1 MAILTS
7 ALACRQIAA
16 AAATFD
22 DSSAPGWSMR
32 SVRLALA
39 IKSSLTP
46 GPSCPGAGAVRGTQD
61 KVDTLSWAPGT
72 RRLQGPWRSAARF
85 ETAQAPAFRHEQRVQ
100 ATGRQPHRAPVGGPF
115 HYERHRPE
123 QTTLYRL
130 VQQHAATFF
139 AFAQTE
145 AAVGAALPQN
155 AQGRVRRLPRMR
167 HPRARLPATALRRL
181 RPRQAG
187 GVQLQAARLLAT
199 TAQAC
204 DLVAQQ
210 KDSQALT
217 GS

>member
-32 SVRLALA
+32 SLRLALA

-46 GPSCPGAGAVRGTQD
+46 GPSCQGAGAVRGTQD

-130 VQQHAATFF
+130 VQQHAATFI
-139 AFAQTE
+139 AQTE

-155 AQGRVRRLPRMR
+155 AQGRVRRRPRMR
-167 HPRARLPATALRRL
+167 HPGPRLPAPALRRL
-181 RPRQAG
+181 RPRQA
-187 GVQLQAARLLAT
+187 VRLQLQEARVLPVVRWPGA
-199 TAQAC
+199 
-204 DLVAQQ
+204 
-210 KDSQALT
+210 
-217 GS
+217 